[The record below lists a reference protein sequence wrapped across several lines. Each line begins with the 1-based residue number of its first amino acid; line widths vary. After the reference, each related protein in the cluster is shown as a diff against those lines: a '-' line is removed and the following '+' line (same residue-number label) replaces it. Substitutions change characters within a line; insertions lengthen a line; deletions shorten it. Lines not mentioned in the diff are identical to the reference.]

1 MCPGVGDN
9 CSVVPSRVLTPLTRA
24 QVAHPSS
31 SAEQNHPNYFPLKRC
46 TSALLAVRV
55 IQGNV
60 LICEAGLGGPSTGA
74 VQVSVQCWSSCPSP
88 FVRRRA
94 QGRSRGAGGLDWAGR
109 KWCAVGTAVG
119 REQRPGG
126 LPWLFLS
133 RVNPFIRARL
143 DGAPS
148 SLV

>member
-60 LICEAGLGGPSTGA
+60 FICVAGLGGPSTGA
-74 VQVSVQCWSSCPSP
+74 VQVFVQ
-88 FVRRRA
+88 
-94 QGRSRGAGGLDWAGR
+94 
-109 KWCAVGTAVG
+109 
-119 REQRPGG
+119 
-126 LPWLFLS
+126 
-133 RVNPFIRARL
+133 
-143 DGAPS
+143 
-148 SLV
+148 